1 MTTGGARPGDLRIYA
16 RLLGYVVPYWPL
28 FVASVAGFALYSGA
42 QVLLADLT
50 QFIVD
55 AVGGAAHL
63 ESGIVARS
71 VGALLG
77 EDIDIT
83 RARVLIPLAMIAVM
97 ALRGIGFVL
106 GNYCLQYT
114 ASILVH
120 RLRTGLFEHML
131 DAPGAWF
138 DASPSGVLISKIT
151 FNVEQVTG
159 AATKAVTVILREG
172 AFVIGLLF
180 YIFYLN
186 WRLSLVFVLVAP
198 LIALVVYLVS
208 RRFRTISRRIQRAMG
223 NVTHVAGEA
232 IGGYR
237 VVRMF
242 GGKDYERGRF
252 RQASDYN
259 RRQQMKLALAD
270 AFGPVTIQ
278 LLVGLAMA
286 LLVWLAL
293 DPAVLG
299 ELSGGQFTAF
309 LVAAGMLAKPIRQLS
324 EVSSTV
330 QRGLAAAEDIFR
342 QLDMQPEP
350 DAGTFAVERARG
362 EITVRELRFAYA
374 PDAEPVLSDVGFT
387 VSPGETLALVGRS
400 GGGKSTLVAL
410 LTRFHPYQHG
420 AILLDGV
427 DIRAYRLQ
435 NLRAQIALVGQQVTL
450 FNDTIRNNIAY
461 GELAGR
467 SEAAIVAAARAAHVL
482 EFTERLPQGLDTL
495 VGDDGML
502 LSGGQRQRIAIAR
515 ALLKDAPIL
524 ILDEATAALD
534 NESERHVQAALEAL
548 MAGRTTIVIAHRLS
562 TIEGADQILVLES
575 GRVVERG
582 THTELLARGGR
593 YAQLHSRSFES

>member
-1 MTTGGARPGDLRIYA
+1 MGTGGARPGDLRIYA
-16 RLLGYVVPYWPL
+16 RLLAYVVPYWPL

-55 AVGGAAHL
+55 AVGGAANL

-71 VGALLG
+71 VGALFG
-77 EDIDIT
+77 QGIDIT

-97 ALRGIGFVL
+97 VLRGIGFVL

-138 DASPSGVLISKIT
+138 DASPAGVLISKIT

-242 GGKDYERGRF
+242 GGKDFERGRF

-299 ELSGGQFTAF
+299 QLSGGQFTAF

-350 DAGTFAVERARG
+350 DAGTFTVERARG
-362 EITVRELRFAYA
+362 EITVRGLRFAYA

-387 VSPGETLALVGRS
+387 VRPGETLALVGRS
-400 GGGKSTLVAL
+400 GGGKSTLVGL
-410 LTRFHPYQHG
+410 LTRFHPYGHG
-420 AILLDGV
+420 EILLDGM
-427 DIRAYRLQ
+427 DIRAYRLA

-467 SEAAIVAAARAAHVL
+467 SETAILAAARAAHVL

-562 TIEGADQILVLES
+562 TIESADQILVLES

-582 THTELLARGGR
+582 THAELLARGGR